1 MRLKRWANY
10 LVTFLFDLTPACV
23 LAHLYMSFSLSALHQ
38 VFLNLVRLHTDIA
51 CDIDQ
56 TLVPLFLKLL
66 FEVDLWCL
74 FNRGKNLR
82 LPIECFKAGIV

>member
-1 MRLKRWANY
+1 M
-10 LVTFLFDLTPACV
+10 

-56 TLVPLFLKLL
+56 TLMPLFLKLL

-74 FNRGKNLR
+74 FHRGKNLR
-82 LPIECFKAGIV
+82 LPIERFEAGIV